1 MGQSSP
7 QSKYCRDLSAE
18 AKWPPD
24 IHTHTQIQSLTHTHA
39 HNTHYNIMLVVAFGW
54 CTPGLKDH
62 LLFKCGQFNI
72 ALLYHYRM
80 IILH

>member
-1 MGQSSP
+1 MGQSNP

-24 IHTHTQIQSLTHTHA
+24 IHTHTQTHSLTHTRT
-39 HNTHYNIMLVVAFGW
+39 THTIMLVVAFGW

-62 LLFKCGQFNI
+62 LLFECGQFNI